1 MINAILGIDKNYNLK
16 HTHYTAVP
24 VRGAT
29 APLQAIM
36 LKRVIEDLLLFRE
49 FGIKTHLS
57 LFSNIQ

>member
-29 APLQAIM
+29 AWGPTLA
-36 LKRVIEDLLLFRE
+36 
-49 FGIKTHLS
+49 S
-57 LFSNIQ
+57 LV